1 MNKFSLGT
9 IVGAALLGVSKKLGS
24 KSEAVS
30 AKIDRVYSLEFRWV
44 MSVPGTTM
52 RFPPSMIGNQI
63 LEELLY
69 NRGTQRYPALESL
82 PIKYIT
88 SVSNIE
94 IEATFDEERDDYP
107 DFEGDEDS
115 EERER
120 LWAQFDEE
128 NPQDIHFIFET
139 LISFATDR
147 PIDEETQ
154 EKIECTADFEF
165 DIAALLS
172 NATKY
177 PFQSL
182 GLDTYIS
189 LIKANPIISLF
200 DPVGNPSILPQS
212 HLMKLR
218 NR

>member
-1 MNKFSLGT
+1 
-9 IVGAALLGVSKKLGS
+9 
-24 KSEAVS
+24 
-30 AKIDRVYSLEFRWV
+30 

-94 IEATFDEERDDYP
+94 IEAYGEERDDYP
-107 DFEGDEDS
+107 DLEGDEDS

-120 LWAQFDEE
+120 IWAQFDEE

-154 EKIECTADFEF
+154 EKIECTAAFEF
-165 DIAALLS
+165 DIATLLS
-172 NATKY
+172 NAIKY

-182 GLDTYIS
+182 GLDTYIR
-189 LIKANPIISLF
+189 LIKVSPIISLF
-200 DPVGNPSILPQS
+200 DQGGNEVQLS
-212 HLMKLR
+212 HESLMKLR
-218 NR
+218 DR